1 MPNPGGVF
9 CSLVWLKLAGRLV
22 EVARTTTPKQLQP
35 ALSPCRQALPSM
47 TLDPS
52 QPISLVGFQMLLYAA
67 MWGAAWLIL
76 PEERRALGHWL
87 LFSLLLSAGLMLISQ
102 RPHGT
107 PWLTEVLGN
116 ICAMAGFV
124 AMRRGADLFMPLR
137 SRDVEHLGLLIGVG
151 GGLLLIGPAPDG
163 MLARGLLIMSGMA
176 WLFLRMAGELFQPM
190 RAQFGPRVAWAAAL
204 PLLLFGAVNLLR
216 LVLALRGQPSVMA
229 VNQPGAV
236 NYLLIYVGVFTAAVF
251 NFLFLFL
258 VVLRLVGRLTFQAQ
272 HDPLTGLLNRRAM
285 QTLLEREWQRHQR
298 LGEPF
303 ALVSVDI
310 DHFKRINDRHGHGA
324 GDAVLR
330 EVALLLRDAARG
342 IDLVA
347 RMGGE
352 EFLLLLPGTDTRSG
366 QAAAQRLRQALV
378 TREMLLTPGVTKVV
392 TASFGVAAPLP
403 GDPQVDVLLQ
413 RADAALYHA
422 KRSGRNRVVTQDEV
436 ASSGTSGVATTLR

>member
-1 MPNPGGVF
+1 
-9 CSLVWLKLAGRLV
+9 
-22 EVARTTTPKQLQP
+22 
-35 ALSPCRQALPSM
+35 M
-47 TLDPS
+47 TFDPS

-76 PEERRALGHWL
+76 TDERRALGHWL
-87 LFSLLLSAGLMLISQ
+87 LFSLLLSVGLVLISQ
-102 RPHGT
+102 RPHGS
-107 PWLTEVLGN
+107 PWLTELLGN
-116 ICAMAGFV
+116 ACTLAGFV
-124 AMRRGADLFMPLR
+124 VLRRGAGLFMQMR
-137 SRDVEHLGLLIGVG
+137 SRDVEHLGLLVGVG
-151 GGLLLIGPAPDG
+151 GGLLLIGPAPEG
-163 MLARGLLIMSGMA
+163 LLARGLLMMSSMA
-176 WLFLRMAGELFQPM
+176 WLFLRMAGELFQPVQ
-190 RAQFGPRVAWAAAL
+190 AQFGRRVAWIAVL
-204 PLLLFGAVNLLR
+204 PPLLFGAVNLLR
-216 LVLALRGQPSVMA
+216 LVLALCGQPSVSA
-229 VNQPGAV
+229 VHQPGAV
-236 NYLLIYVGVFTAAVF
+236 NFLLIYVGVFTAALF
-251 NFLFLFL
+251 NFMFLFL
-258 VVLRLVGRLTFQAQ
+258 VVLRLLGRLTFQAQ

-285 QTLLEREWQRHQR
+285 QVLLEREWLRHQR

-310 DHFKRINDRHGHGA
+310 DHFKRINDRHGHSA

-352 EFLLLLPGTDTRSG
+352 EFLLLLPGADTRSG
-366 QAAAQRLRQALV
+366 LAAAQRLRQALA
-378 TREMLLTPGVTKVV
+378 TREMLLTPGVAKVV

-436 ASSGTSGVATTLR
+436 ASSGASGVATTLL

>member
-1 MPNPGGVF
+1 MA
-9 CSLVWLKLAGRLV
+9 LLDRLAARL
-22 EVARTTTPKQLQP
+22 
-35 ALSPCRQALPSM
+35 LPLPM
-47 TLDPS
+47 TFDPS
-52 QPISLVGFQMLLYAA
+52 QPISLVGFQMLLYAV
-67 MWGAAWLIL
+67 MWGAAWQIL
-76 PEERRALGHWL
+76 PDERRPIGHWL
-87 LFSLLLSAGLMLISQ
+87 LFSLLLSVGLVLIGQ
-102 RPHGT
+102 RPHGS
-107 PWLTEVLGN
+107 PWLTEVLSN
-116 ICAMAGFV
+116 ACVLAGFV
-124 AMRRGADLFMPLR
+124 ALRRGAGLFMQLR
-137 SRDVEHLGLLIGVG
+137 SRDIEHFGLLVGVG
-151 GGLLLIGPAPDG
+151 GGLLLIGPAAEG
-163 MLARGLLIMSGMA
+163 LLARGLLLMSSMA
-176 WLFLRMAGELFQPM
+176 WLFLRMAGELLRPM
-190 RAQFGPRVAWAAAL
+190 QVQFGHRAAWVAVL
-204 PLLLFGAVNLLR
+204 PLLLFGGVNLLR
-216 LVLALRGQPSVMA
+216 LVLALRGQSGPMA
-229 VNQPGAV
+229 VHQSGAI

-258 VVLRLVGRLTFQAQ
+258 VVLRLLGRLTFQAQ

-330 EVALLLRDAARG
+330 EVALLLKDAARG

-366 QAAAQRLRQALV
+366 QTAAQRLRQALV

-403 GDPQVDVLLQ
+403 GDQEVDVLLQ

-436 ASSGTSGVATTLR
+436 ASSGASGVATTLR